1 MRLYRRYLKVLA
13 LDERQAETAIE
24 QLKIQLAEA
33 ALQEMSARIRVAADA
48 VALELADPLIQKID
62 NVDSLYEIN
71 NSEARLTFKIFLGE
85 LVGKYTQRVRQ
96 FKRKNHEVRP
106 HKRDYDGKRPWQLSD
121 GSWIVLDRIPD
132 ELFKSEIK
140 KRLGL

>member
-1 MRLYRRYLKVLA
+1 MRLYRRYLKVIGI
-13 LDERQAETAIE
+13 DERQAEAAVE
-24 QLKIQLAEA
+24 QLKIQIAEA
-33 ALQEMSARIRVAADA
+33 ALQEMSARIRAAADA
-48 VALELADPLIQKID
+48 VALELANPLIQKID

-85 LVGKYTQRVRQ
+85 LVGKYTQRVKK
-96 FKRKNHEVRP
+96 FTRKGHEVRP

-132 ELFKSEIK
+132 ELFRSEIT